1 MTKVRKTVIIT
12 VEMDSH
18 TTNVKRRLKLNEKE
32 PDVEWIEET
41 WAPDNDRD
49 SEARQK
55 LESD

>member
-1 MTKVRKTVIIT
+1 MT
-12 VEMDSH
+12 VEVDSH

-32 PDVEWIEET
+32 PDVEWIEGT